1 MQKRNGLPPN
11 SALFLKSVFVMGL
24 MIASTSLIF
33 VQVFRPARADLSSFT
48 FTAAGDY
55 AQTNYA
61 AANLQTIAASKP
73 SFNLALGDFSYVANP
88 TKTDADQW
96 SNFVKSKLPPPFP
109 FEILAGNHDARQ
121 MSNFV
126 ADLPDYLGATP
137 ASNYGKE
144 YYFDYPPGN
153 PLARFIMVSPGGD
166 IFGYNYSQGT
176 SHYNWVSQT
185 IDQARN
191 VAHIPWVIVGMHEYC
206 LVMGTTQCGEGQDLM
221 NLLLTKNVDLI
232 LQGHRHN
239 YQTSKQLALNTTT
252 CKTLP
257 LNYVEPSCIVNGT
270 TNMSKG
276 AGSVTVIVG
285 TGGETPLM
293 SIPKTDPEQGYFR
306 SWMASNVNQTWGI
319 TKFNVTATSLTE
331 QFVPVTGQQG
341 SGNFSDS
348 FTITANG
355 STGTPTSTSSVT
367 ATASPDPLPT
377 ITPSTTPGATL
388 AQDNFQRSNQL
399 LWGKASD
406 GQTWGAN
413 ANSQHAFS
421 INNHAGQVTA
431 SSNTSYSAIL
441 GPTTTNAQVKFSGTL
456 NSFTKGSN
464 LGAVLRRVD
473 SKNFYK
479 AYISGSALVIEKVVN
494 GTNTKL
500 VSKAFTA
507 TNGTSYTLLFSVAGN
522 MLSASVWPT
531 AGSGSWM
538 VTITDNALSSGNC
551 GLHMYLMSGVTATI
565 TSFQATSQ

>member
-1 MQKRNGLPPN
+1 
-11 SALFLKSVFVMGL
+11 
-24 MIASTSLIF
+24 
-33 VQVFRPARADLSSFT
+33 
-48 FTAAGDY
+48 
-55 AQTNYA
+55 
-61 AANLQTIAASKP
+61 
-73 SFNLALGDFSYVANP
+73 
-88 TKTDADQW
+88 
-96 SNFVKSKLPPPFP
+96 
-109 FEILAGNHDARQ
+109 
-121 MSNFV
+121 
-126 ADLPDYLGATP
+126 
-137 ASNYGKE
+137 
-144 YYFDYPPGN
+144 
-153 PLARFIMVSPGGD
+153 
-166 IFGYNYSQGT
+166 
-176 SHYNWVSQT
+176 
-185 IDQARN
+185 
-191 VAHIPWVIVGMHEYC
+191 
-206 LVMGTTQCGEGQDLM
+206 
-221 NLLLTKNVDLI
+221 
-232 LQGHRHN
+232 
-239 YQTSKQLALNTTT
+239 
-252 CKTLP
+252 
-257 LNYVEPSCIVNGT
+257 
-270 TNMSKG
+270 MSKG

-306 SWMASNVNQTWGI
+306 RWMGYNVNQTWGI
-319 TKFNVTATSLTE
+319 TKFNVSATALTE
-331 QFVPVTGQQG
+331 QFIPVTGQQG

-367 ATASPDPLPT
+367 ATASQDPSPT

-388 AQDNFQRSNQL
+388 AQDNFQRPDQL

-421 INNHAGQVTA
+421 INNKAGQVTA

-441 GPTTTNAQVKFSGTL
+441 GPKATNAQVTFSGTL

-464 LGAVLRRVD
+464 LGAILRRVD

-479 AYISGSALVIEKVVN
+479 AYITSSSLVIEKVVN

-538 VTITDNALSSGNC
+538 VTTTDNTLSSAGNC
-551 GLHMYLMSGVTATI
+551 GLHMYLVSGVTATI